1 MRPLHLLTAQVNN
14 DALHDALH
22 YPRFPLR
29 DIDSMVI
36 PDDLSENDHK
46 LLQSLTLVEGEINE
60 LEQGNKPNT
69 QNERKKETSDLQHHN
84 II

>member
-1 MRPLHLLTAQVNN
+1 
-14 DALHDALH
+14 
-22 YPRFPLR
+22 
-29 DIDSMVI
+29 MVI